1 MLQFRPNGQKT
12 DMFRSSL
19 GCSCCARHGLL
30 ATGCDLNMCGCHIA
44 LSSEGFTMLN
54 RGFTLL
60 KHAVSAVFSQICQKR
75 QLLTPSEGDQRT
87 HPARPTAPMP
97 PVCYWVG
104 VVYYFGWV
112 CFLVGLKAQR
122 HQRPTM
128 NVVSWLSCDAV
139 HADTTCCCSVTWL
152 SYCI

>member
-1 MLQFRPNGQKT
+1 MPRHVEGACIYHWGGATQAWGIRLRPGASHT
-12 DMFRSSL
+12 LRLRFTAIL
-19 GCSCCARHGLL
+19 GRAY
-30 ATGCDLNMCGCHIA
+30 
-44 LSSEGFTMLN
+44 
-54 RGFTLL
+54 
-60 KHAVSAVFSQICQKR
+60 AVSAVFSQICQKR